1 MPYTPKQF
9 SGRGHPL
16 QAKGSQWSSQSG
28 RPKDLMLWLEIMDV
42 SNRTLAVYILPR
54 SVHVELQR
62 IVNTLSVTQLCT
74 YVPRFVGRMVMWATA
89 EVEVRVG
96 VFLINDVTQWA
107 IRSPVNIHGW
117 NMAVCLHGELN
128 VWWTLF
134 SRSKKPPH
142 LGPLSQ
148 IAHLSSM

>member
-1 MPYTPKQF
+1 
-9 SGRGHPL
+9 
-16 QAKGSQWSSQSG
+16 
-28 RPKDLMLWLEIMDV
+28 MDV

-96 VFLINDVTQWA
+96 VFLINDVTQ
-107 IRSPVNIHGW
+107 
-117 NMAVCLHGELN
+117 
-128 VWWTLF
+128 
-134 SRSKKPPH
+134 
-142 LGPLSQ
+142 
-148 IAHLSSM
+148 